1 MQPVIYPEQWH
12 LKTDHTARYFR
23 IPPGDFTKEIAR
35 VATSGA
41 DLIAIFGV
49 EEFHDEPFSL
59 VYLFEDGQA
68 ELLTL
73 VCSTNSPES
82 VTPWFPVASLF
93 EREITDGFGVRFTG
107 AFDTRRLFL
116 HEWYPASFHPLKKDT
131 PSGPVIPEQNPVPYP
146 FREVSGS
153 SVYQIPVGPVHAGI
167 IEPGHFRF
175 SVIGEEIL
183 NLEIRLGYLHRGI
196 EKLAKGMTPETGLIV
211 AESIAGDESASNACG
226 YAMAAEQIAGAG
238 IPKRA
243 TALRGIILEL
253 ERSYALLSD
262 LAGMATDVAF
272 STGASRL
279 LMLRERLM
287 RECDAISGSRFL
299 KGIISIGGITREI
312 DDAILVHLKKTVE
325 EVGTE
330 LPGLFRWLYTVPSIH
345 DRFATTGII
354 RPDLIR
360 PLALSGPVA
369 RASGSYTD
377 TRTDH
382 PYGVYL
388 FRQPDGIRETKGDVL
403 ARFLVKSEEVA
414 ASLRFISDLISELPD
429 GPVSTDV
436 TIPDGYAL
444 SLIESPRG
452 MNIHWLLISNGRI
465 SRYKVRTASFCN
477 WQAIEHAVMGNIVPD
492 FPVINKSMNL
502 SYTGRDL

>member
-1 MQPVIYPEQWH
+1 
-12 LKTDHTARYFR
+12 
-23 IPPGDFTKEIAR
+23 
-35 VATSGA
+35 
-41 DLIAIFGV
+41 
-49 EEFHDEPFSL
+49 
-59 VYLFEDGQA
+59 
-68 ELLTL
+68 
-73 VCSTNSPES
+73 
-82 VTPWFPVASLF
+82 
-93 EREITDGFGVRFTG
+93 
-107 AFDTRRLFL
+107 
-116 HEWYPASFHPLKKDT
+116 
-131 PSGPVIPEQNPVPYP
+131 
-146 FREVSGS
+146 
-153 SVYQIPVGPVHAGI
+153 
-167 IEPGHFRF
+167 
-175 SVIGEEIL
+175 
-183 NLEIRLGYLHRGI
+183 
-196 EKLAKGMTPETGLIV
+196 
-211 AESIAGDESASNACG
+211 
-226 YAMAAEQIAGAG
+226 
-238 IPKRA
+238 
-243 TALRGIILEL
+243 
-253 ERSYALLSD
+253 
-262 LAGMATDVAF
+262 
-272 STGASRL
+272 
-279 LMLRERLM
+279 MLRERLM

-414 ASLRFISDLISELPD
+414 ASLRFISDLISEIPD